1 MISTNMS
8 IEELVRVLNEGTPWQ
23 QKEAMDV
30 ILATN
35 DSLVI
40 SLINKHFPSYRY
52 SHMEDM
58 CQEGRIALFEH
69 AKNFDPEK
77 GRFSTFIAP
86 YVIDAVKNYICSLH
100 EISTHYVGQ
109 LKRYRKA
116 IEALRARGIDN
127 PTFGQIAEEMHVGLD
142 AVQRV
147 HEISLNFNPISIE
160 GDEKDKELSSPYD
173 ATPDAICEQ
182 NEFREQIRNAV
193 GSLPVDERRVIR
205 ETFFSD
211 SAERELSLA
220 AVADKLGMDI
230 GEVRRLKNLA
240 MRRLR
245 NNLQHHDFTESEG
258 RRELESFANS
268 MVISFALPAEAIETS
283 IDIALT
289 FSDE

>member
-1 MISTNMS
+1 MNSTSMS

-23 QKEAMDV
+23 QKEAMDT

-35 DSLVI
+35 DSLII

-52 SHMEDM
+52 SYMEDM

-69 AKNFDPEK
+69 AKDFNPEK

-86 YVIDAVKNYICSLH
+86 YIIDAVKNYICSLH

-109 LKRYRKA
+109 MKRYRKA

-147 HEISLNFNPISIE
+147 HEISMNFNPISIE
-160 GDEKDKELSSPYD
+160 GDEKDKELSSPYES
-173 ATPDAICEQ
+173 TPDAICEQ
-182 NEFREQIRNAV
+182 NEFREQILNAV
-193 GSLPVDERRVIR
+193 SSLPLDERRVVR
-205 ETFFSD
+205 ETFFAD
-211 SAERELSLA
+211 SGERELPTAVVA
-220 AVADKLGMDI
+220 ANLGMDI
-230 GEVRRLKNLA
+230 SEVRRLKNLA

-245 NNLQHHDFTESEG
+245 NNLQRHDFTESEG

-268 MVISFALPAEAIETS
+268 MVISFALPAEAVEAN

-289 FSDE
+289 LSDD

>member
-8 IEELVRVLNEGTPWQ
+8 IEELVNVLNEGTPWQ

-35 DSLVI
+35 DSLII
-40 SLINKHFPSYRY
+40 SLINKHFPSYRH
-52 SHMEDM
+52 SHMDDM

-69 AKNFDPEK
+69 AKYFDPEK

-86 YVIDAVKNYICSLH
+86 YIIDAVKNYICSLH

-173 ATPDAICEQ
+173 STPDAIYEQ
-182 NEFREQIRNAV
+182 NEFREQIGNAV
-193 GSLPVDERRVIR
+193 ASLPIDERRVVR

-211 SAERELSLA
+211 SAERELPLA
-220 AVADKLGMDI
+220 VVADKLGMDI
-230 GEVRRLKNLA
+230 SEVRRLKNLA

-245 NNLQHHDFTESEG
+245 NNLQRHDFTESEG

-268 MVISFALPAEAIETS
+268 MVISFALPAEAVEAN

-289 FSDE
+289 FGDE